1 MALTVTPRV
10 LPSNQIATTS
20 KKKKNRFRDEMKSIN
35 LKKNPTKPNREKRRC
50 ETLPADWK
58 IPTSKKRGRVTS
70 SQAGGKGGRVG
81 RGEGGKRREEEGR
94 KGGCP

>member
-1 MALTVTPRV
+1 
-10 LPSNQIATTS
+10 
-20 KKKKNRFRDEMKSIN
+20 MKSIN
-35 LKKNPTKPNREKRRC
+35 LKKKKNPTKPNREKRRC

-94 KGGCP
+94 KGGREEGRKGGCP